1 MGRVTMTSNGTSPLA
16 GIRVLEIG
24 NFMAGP
30 FCTMQLADLGADV
43 IKIENPVGG
52 DAVRQTGPFLD
63 GESSNFIRLNRNKRS
78 FALDLKDETGKEIFR
93 KLVARADIVVEN
105 LRPGS
110 MQELGL
116 EYARLAEINP
126 RLIYVAASGWGQD
139 GPYASFSGLDI
150 MAQAMSGLMSI
161 TGEEGRPPVKI
172 GVPMCDLACALYG
185 ALAAVSA
192 LHVRERTGRGQ
203 LIDVSLFEA
212 GVSFSIWEAGK
223 YFATGEIP
231 RRHGSAHQAT
241 APYQAFR
248 SADGY
253 FAAGAATPKTWVAF
267 CNLLGLA
274 ELLDDPRFA
283 QAHLRRENL
292 AELLPLIEAK
302 TVTKASKDWVDAL
315 QAVGVPCAMLQD
327 YGQVFNDPHLLARNY
342 FADVPHAK
350 LGPVRVLGSPMRFSE
365 TPVRADRAGP
375 MLGEDTAEVLGELG
389 IPPSEIAGLF
399 ATGIVGGPK
408 VLS

>member
-1 MGRVTMTSNGTSPLA
+1 VTTTGNGTAPLA
-16 GIRVLEIG
+16 GIRVIEVG

-30 FCTMQLADLGADV
+30 FCAMQLADLGADV
-43 IKIENPVGG
+43 VKIENPEGG
-52 DAVRQTGPFLD
+52 DAVRQTGPFID

-78 FALDLKDETGKEIFR
+78 FALDLKNETGKAIFR
-93 KLVARADIVVEN
+93 KLVERSDIVVEN

-110 MQELGL
+110 MVELGL
-116 EYARLAEINP
+116 DYPRLAAINP
-126 RLIYVAASGWGQD
+126 GLIYVAASGWGQD
-139 GPYASFSGLDI
+139 GPYAALSGLDI

-192 LHVRERTGRGQ
+192 IHARERTGRGQ

-223 YFATGEIP
+223 YFGTGEIP
-231 RRHGSAHQAT
+231 RRHGSAHQST

-253 FAAGAATPKTWVAF
+253 FAAGAATQKTWVAF
-267 CNLLGLA
+267 CKVVGIA
-274 ELLDDPRFA
+274 ELVEDARFA
-283 QAHLRRENL
+283 QAHLRRTNL
-292 AELLPLIEAK
+292 GELLPLIEEK
-302 TVTKASKDWVDAL
+302 TVAKNSADWVAAL

-342 FADVPHAK
+342 FVDVPHAK

-365 TPVRADRAGP
+365 TPVRTDRAGP
-375 MLGEDTAEVLGELG
+375 LLGEDSADVLTELG
-389 IPPSEIAGLF
+389 VADDEVKSLF
-399 ATGIVGGPK
+399 ATGIVGGPT

>member
-1 MGRVTMTSNGTSPLA
+1 MATSDAPLT

-30 FCTMQLADLGADV
+30 FCAMQLADLGADV
-43 IKIENPVGG
+43 VKVEHPEGG
-52 DAVRQTGPFLD
+52 DAVRQTGPFVD

-78 FALDLKDETGKEIFR
+78 LALDVKSAAGKEIFR
-93 KLVARADIVVEN
+93 ALVARADIVVEN
-105 LRPGS
+105 LRPGA
-110 MQELGL
+110 MRDLELD
-116 EYARLAEINP
+116 YPRLVALNP

-139 GPYASFSGLDI
+139 GPYAQLSGLDI

-223 YFATGEIP
+223 YFGNGEIP
-231 RRHGSAHQAT
+231 GPNGSAHQAT

-248 SADGY
+248 SRDGY
-253 FAAGAATPKTWVAF
+253 FAAGAVTPKTWSAF
-267 CNLLGLA
+267 CKVLGL
-274 ELLDDPRFA
+274 ERLVDDPRFA
-283 QAHLRRENL
+283 QAHLRKTNIG
-292 AELLPLIEAK
+292 ELLPLIEAV
-302 TVTKASKDWVDAL
+302 TVTKDGHAWVEAL
-315 QAVGVPCAMLQD
+315 QAVGVPCAMLQN
-327 YGQVFNDPHLLARNY
+327 YEQVFHDPHLLARNY

-350 LGPVRVLGSPMRFSE
+350 LGPVRVLGSPMRFSA
-365 TPVRADRAGP
+365 TPVRAERAGP
-375 MLGEDTAEVLGELG
+375 MLGEDTADVLGELG
-389 IPPSEIAGLF
+389 IAPARIAELADQGV
-399 ATGIVGGPK
+399 VGGTL